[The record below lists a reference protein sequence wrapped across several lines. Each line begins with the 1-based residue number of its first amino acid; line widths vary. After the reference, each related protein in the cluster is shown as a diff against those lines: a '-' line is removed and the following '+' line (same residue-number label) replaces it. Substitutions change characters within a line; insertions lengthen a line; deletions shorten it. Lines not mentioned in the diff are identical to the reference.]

1 MRRLLAALL
10 LACVPTSALAAK
22 RETLHLRP
30 LSLELP
36 GPPTTVLSADVDGD
50 GRKDLVVFLVYGEW
64 IEIGDDR
71 MEGLIYVTEVVPS
84 LIDRR
89 EIRVWLA
96 RPDGSYQPLP
106 APLPLPT
113 SVIAAEPGPPGM
125 PVLLL
130 TDDGLAALRLDPDS
144 RALRIEPRIAD
155 PPVAAGAST
164 FLPGKLGIV
173 ADLDG
178 DETLDVLLPAREG
191 PAVYLGTPSGLA
203 PEPAARLALPGDR
216 RTAGKRPGRSYPL
229 PRVEDVDG
237 DDVPDLIVFGRDR
250 RGDQILSVLRGSGAG
265 KFSEPRAVDLPV
277 AGVRVVQVPQPDEKD
292 GERDSDRELAWF
304 GDLDGDGRAELVTR
318 EEVDTGKSELKQAKR
333 PTLRY
338 RFHHLRDLVPEAQAY
353 RTVEVVGHAFDFED
367 DLFDIAAFQDLDAD
381 GRKDLVTVTLDF
393 SVFQILKI
401 MATKRLT
408 LGLEFH
414 VYRHQPDGN
423 FTEVPDLDLTE
434 KLKID
439 LKDLRVGRFAQ
450 FAGDFDGD
458 GRADF
463 VHLGRGK
470 VVTVHRG
477 REGARY
483 PKDPD
488 LSIPLEKAIE
498 DLAQVRVEDLDGDG
512 HADLAISRPEKNDE
526 PGVLPPVT
534 LDLYLSGAGTE
545 R

>member
-1 MRRLLAALL
+1 M
-10 LACVPTSALAAK
+10 AAK

-36 GPPTTVLSADVDGD
+36 GPPASLVSADLDGD
-50 GRKDLVVFLVYGEW
+50 GRKDLVVFLVYGDW
-64 IEIGDDR
+64 IEVGDDR
-71 MEGLIYVTEVVPS
+71 MEGMIYVTEVVPA

-89 EIRVWLA
+89 EIRAWLA
-96 RPDGSYQPLP
+96 RPDGSYQAVPT
-106 APLPLPT
+106 PLPLPT
-113 SVIAAEPGPPGM
+113 SVIAAEPGPPGV

-130 TDDGLAALRLDPDS
+130 TDEGAAALRLDPTS
-144 RALRIEPRIAD
+144 HALRIDPLLAD
-155 PPVAAGAST
+155 RPVAAGAST

-173 ADLDG
+173 TDVDG
-178 DETLDVLLPAREG
+178 DKTQDVLLPALDG
-191 PAVYLGTPSGLA
+191 PAIYLGTPAGPA
-203 PEPAARLALPGDR
+203 AEPAARLTLPGDR
-216 RTAGKRPGRSYPL
+216 RGAGRRPWRSYPL

-237 DDVPDLIVFGRDR
+237 DHLPDLIVLGLDR
-250 RGDQILSVLRGSGAG
+250 RSVQRLNVLRGLGGG
-265 KFSEPRAVDLPV
+265 KFAEPAEVDLAAATVTVAPV
-277 AGVRVVQVPQPDEKD
+277 PVREHDAAEGGKDKEDKDE
-292 GERDSDRELAWF
+292 SDRELAWF

-318 EEVDTGKSELKQAKR
+318 EEVDTGKSEMKQAKR

-338 RFHHLRDLVPEAQAY
+338 RFHHLRGFAPEAQAY
-353 RTVEVVGHAFDFED
+353 RTVEVVGHAFDIED
-367 DLFDIAAFQDLDAD
+367 DMLDIAAFQDLDAD
-381 GRKDLVTVTLDF
+381 GRKDLVTITLDF
-393 SVFQILKI
+393 SMWQIVKI

-414 VYRHQPDGN
+414 VYRQEPDGN
-423 FTEVPDLDLTE
+423 FTEVPGLDLTE

-439 LKDLRVGRFAQ
+439 LEDLRIGRFAQ

-488 LSIPLEKAIE
+488 LSIPLEAPIE
-498 DLAQVRVEDLDGDG
+498 DLALVKVEDFDGDG
-512 HADLAISRPEKNDE
+512 RADLSISRPGKSDE

-534 LDLYLSGAGTE
+534 LELYLSGSGAE